1 MNERRI
7 AIQGNSETTLSPK
20 NGDIITTLLVIFLA
34 PPSLCGGFI
43 PSLALPAPAAAGLK
57 RGLKETGVIM
67 IKLTL
72 SLWMGAKVV
81 NGSVVSGSFFFFLT
95 HQ

>member
-1 MNERRI
+1 MNERGI
-7 AIQGNSETTLSPK
+7 AIQGNSETPLSPK
-20 NGDIITTLLVIFLA
+20 NGDVITTLLVIFFFFSSSLLA
-34 PPSLCGGFI
+34 GFI
-43 PSLALPAPAAAGLK
+43 PSLALPAPAAAAGLK

-72 SLWMGAKVV
+72 SLWMGAKVS
-81 NGSVVSGSFFFFLT
+81 NGTVVCSRGFLT